1 MHFKNSDL
9 SPSPVKSS
17 DESYLFHQTTPS
29 FFERWRR
36 YAAQWMASLDWPYCR
51 HGGSLELIQDIKA
64 MRQVIADREAT
75 SGRSDA
81 RGIMWTAEMQK
92 RPQINLFAQ
101 ERGKAAG

>member
-1 MHFKNSDL
+1 
-9 SPSPVKSS
+9 
-17 DESYLFHQTTPS
+17 
-29 FFERWRR
+29 
-36 YAAQWMASLDWPYCR
+36 MASLDWPYCR

-92 RPQINLFAQ
+92 RPQINLSRESEAKRPARMFDELNASNS
-101 ERGKAAG
+101 